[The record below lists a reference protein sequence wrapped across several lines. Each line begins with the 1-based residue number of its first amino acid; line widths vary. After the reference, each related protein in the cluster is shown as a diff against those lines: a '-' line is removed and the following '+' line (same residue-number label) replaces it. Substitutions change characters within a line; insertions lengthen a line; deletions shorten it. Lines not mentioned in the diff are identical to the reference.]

1 LRRVAI
7 GSCSYHDISMSP
19 YTAKIFNPDAT
30 PIPNDW
36 RSAVVEVKGVSPPRG
51 MGAGAP

>member
-19 YTAKIFNPDAT
+19 YTAKLFKAT
-30 PIPNDW
+30 VG
-36 RSAVVEVKGVSPPRG
+36 AVLR
-51 MGAGAP
+51 

>member
-19 YTAKIFNPDAT
+19 YTAKIFKSLGRFGISRGVPAGT
-30 PIPNDW
+30 PHGREN
-36 RSAVVEVKGVSPPRG
+36 
-51 MGAGAP
+51 

>member
-19 YTAKIFNPDAT
+19 YTAKIFG
-30 PIPNDW
+30 
-36 RSAVVEVKGVSPPRG
+36 RV
-51 MGAGAP
+51 AGKK